1 MLSLIN
7 AFQIAIKALTKNKIR
22 TFLTVLGVLVGI
34 SSVTIIISA
43 GDSVEQLIFK
53 QVESFGSNYIQTEVR
68 VPKGSGGTMSQ
79 AQGVVISTLKEK
91 DRQDFLE
98 LENIDKAYG
107 AVMTQDVIS
116 WQGELNKVMIYGV
129 GADYIDIDTTEVD
142 QGRFYTEEEDNS
154 LARVIVLGSK
164 VKEDLFGASEAIGQN
179 VKINKTSF
187 RVVGVAKPR
196 GTIFTFDLD
205 DIVYVPVQTAQKV
218 LMGIDYLSSITSQMN
233 DSSQEDETAEQMRQ
247 ILRENHDIDD
257 PTKDDFEVMSSA
269 DAKELMGTILGGVT
283 ILLVV
288 LAGLSLIV
296 GGVGIMNIMY
306 ATVAERTFEI
316 GLRKA
321 VGASPQSILTQFLL
335 EAITITSLGGFFGII
350 LGIMVIYLVYLI
362 ANYYNMDWP
371 FALSWSGIL
380 LAIGFSV
387 AVGLIFGL
395 YPAKKAANLDP
406 ITALRKE

>member
-1 MLSLIN
+1 MLKLIN
-7 AFQIAIKALTKNKIR
+7 TFQIAIKALTRSKVR

-43 GDSVEQLIFK
+43 GDSVEELIFK

-68 VPKGSGGTMSQ
+68 VPQGSGGTMSQ

-107 AVMTQDVIS
+107 SVMTQDVIS

-129 GADYIDIDTTEVD
+129 GPDYIDIDTTEID
-142 QGRFYTEEEDNS
+142 QGRFYTEEEDDG

-179 VKINKTSF
+179 VKINKNSF
-187 RVVGVAKPR
+187 RVIGVAKPR

-205 DIVYVPVQTAQKV
+205 DIAYVPVQTAQNV
-218 LMGIDYLSSITSQMN
+218 LMGIDYLSTITSQMK
-233 DSSQEDETAEQMRQ
+233 DPSKEDETADQMRQ

-257 PTKDDFEVMSSA
+257 PTKDDFEVMSA
-269 DAKELMGTILGGVT
+269 TEAKELMSTILGGVT

-288 LAGLSLIV
+288 LALVQIV
-296 GGVGIMNIMY
+296 TGAIRSSDFAQKSSQ
-306 ATVAERTFEI
+306 ATSYCQGAMEKIRSYRDQNWDLFI
-316 GLRKA
+316 IACDAKNSA
-321 VGASPQSILTQFLL
+321 VFQLNTPPLPSDFT
-335 EAITITSLGGFFGII
+335 
-350 LGIMVIYLVYLI
+350 
-362 ANYYNMDWP
+362 
-371 FALSWSGIL
+371 
-380 LAIGFSV
+380 
-387 AVGLIFGL
+387 LIFDECFFVSDNQRRVTLKVQWSDSTGNHESKL
-395 YPAKKAANLDP
+395 TSYFSNWQ
-406 ITALRKE
+406 

>member
-1 MLSLIN
+1 MLRLIN

-98 LENIDKAYG
+98 LENVDKAYG

>member
-1 MLSLIN
+1 MLRLIN

>member
-1 MLSLIN
+1 MLRLIN
-7 AFQIAIKALTKNKIR
+7 AFQIAVKALTKSKIR

-43 GDSVEQLIFK
+43 GDSVEELIFK

-129 GADYIDIDTTEVD
+129 GPDYIDIDTTEVD

-164 VKEDLFGASEAIGQN
+164 VKEDLFGASDAIGQN

-218 LMGIDYLSSITSQMN
+218 LMGIDYLSAITSQMN
-233 DSSQEDETAEQMRQ
+233 DSSKEDETAEQMRQ

-321 VGASPQSILTQFLL
+321 VGASPKSILTQFLI
-335 EAITITSLGGFFGII
+335 EAIMITSLGGFFGII
-350 LGIMVIYLVYLI
+350 LGIIVIYLVYLI

-371 FALSWSGIL
+371 FSLSWGGIL

-395 YPAKKAANLDP
+395 YPARKAAQLDP

>member
-1 MLSLIN
+1 MLKLIN
-7 AFQIAIKALTKNKIR
+7 TFQIAIKALTRSKVR

-43 GDSVEQLIFK
+43 GDSVEELIFK

-68 VPKGSGGTMSQ
+68 VPQGSGGTMSQ

-107 AVMTQDVIS
+107 SVMTQDVIS

-129 GADYIDIDTTEVD
+129 GPDYIDIDTTEID
-142 QGRFYTEEEDNS
+142 QGRFYTEEEDDG

-179 VKINKTSF
+179 VKINKNSF
-187 RVVGVAKPR
+187 RVIGVAKPR

-205 DIVYVPVQTAQKV
+205 DIAYVPVQTAQNV
-218 LMGIDYLSSITSQMN
+218 LMGIDYLSTITSQMK
-233 DSSQEDETAEQMRQ
+233 DPSKEDETADQMRQ

-257 PTKDDFEVMSSA
+257 PTKDDFEVMSA
-269 DAKELMGTILGGVT
+269 TEAKELMSTILGGVT

-321 VGASPQSILTQFLL
+321 VGASPKSILNQFLI
-335 EAITITSLGGFFGII
+335 EAIMITSLGGFFGII
-350 LGIMVIYLVYLI
+350 LGVIVIYLVYLI

-371 FALSWSGIL
+371 FSLSWGGVL

-387 AVGLIFGL
+387 VVGLVFGL
-395 YPAKKAANLDP
+395 YPARKASQLDP

>member
-1 MLSLIN
+1 MIHLVN
-7 AFQIAIKALTKNKIR
+7 TFQVAIKALIKNKIR

-34 SSVTIIISA
+34 SSVTVIISA
-43 GDSVEQLIFK
+43 GDSVESLIFK
-53 QVESFGSNYIQTEVR
+53 QVESFGTNYIQTEVR

-91 DRQDFLE
+91 DRQDFLK

-107 AVMTQDVIS
+107 AVVTQDIIS
-116 WQGELNKVMIYGV
+116 WQSELNKVMIYGV
-129 GADYIDIDTTEVD
+129 GADYIDIDTTEID
-142 QGRFYTEEEDNS
+142 QGRFYTEEEDES
-154 LARVIVLGSK
+154 LSRVIVLGSK

-179 VKINKTSF
+179 VKINKNSF
-187 RVVGVAKPR
+187 RVIGVAKPR
-196 GTIFTFDLD
+196 GAIFTFDLD
-205 DIVYVPVQTAQKV
+205 DIVYVPVQTTQKV
-218 LMGIDYLSSITSQMN
+218 LMGIDYLSSITSQMK
-233 DSSQEDETAEQMRQ
+233 DTSKEDETAEQMRQ
-247 ILRENHDIDD
+247 ILRDNHDIDD
-257 PTKDDFEVMSSA
+257 PSKDDFEVMSSA
-269 DAKELMGTILGGVT
+269 DAKELMATILGGVT

-321 VGASPQSILTQFLL
+321 VGASPKNILTQFLI
-335 EAITITSLGGFFGII
+335 EAIVVTFLGGLSGII
-350 LGIMVIYLVYLI
+350 LGIIVIYLVYII
-362 ANYYNMDWP
+362 ANYYGMDWP
-371 FALSWSGIL
+371 FSLSLGGIL

-395 YPAKKAANLDP
+395 YPAKKAAQLDP
-406 ITALRKE
+406 ITALRRD